1 MIALNIPVET
11 VIFGDAATVN
21 LGHAERSRSISMCEL
36 GGFRSFGCAQHD
48 AVVRTQ
54 DDAVVRTQDDAVV
67 RTQDDAVVRTQN
79 HGLGSPYFTST
90 LEALS

>member
-54 DDAVVRTQDDAVV
+54 DDAVVRTQ
-67 RTQDDAVVRTQN
+67 N

>member
-36 GGFRSFGCAQHD
+36 GGFRSFGCAQ
-48 AVVRTQ
+48 
-54 DDAVVRTQDDAVV
+54 
-67 RTQDDAVVRTQN
+67 DDAVVRTQN
-79 HGLGSPYFTST
+79 HGLGSPYFTSA
-90 LEALS
+90 LEELS

>member
-36 GGFRSFGCAQHD
+36 GGFRSFGCAQ
-48 AVVRTQ
+48 
-54 DDAVVRTQDDAVV
+54 
-67 RTQDDAVVRTQN
+67 
-79 HGLGSPYFTST
+79 
-90 LEALS
+90 

>member
-36 GGFRSFGCAQHD
+36 GGFRSFGCAQ
-48 AVVRTQ
+48 
-54 DDAVVRTQDDAVV
+54 DDAVV

-79 HGLGSPYFTST
+79 HGLGSPYFTSA
-90 LEALS
+90 LEELS

>member
-1 MIALNIPVET
+1 AVMIALNIPVET

-36 GGFRSFGCAQHD
+36 GGFRSVGCAQH
-48 AVVRTQ
+48 
-54 DDAVVRTQDDAVV
+54 DAVVRTQDDAVV